1 MKPQTTFAAIAAAT
15 WLAASAAPA
24 MAAAPANDDFERA
37 PPLGDVPAHAAGTRA
52 EATRQTSEPPHAS
65 QTVWYTVAPSRSG
78 RIAVEVPRAGNS
90 TNLAVYTGSG
100 FADLHAVGHS
110 ENTLPAR
117 VTFDAIAGTTYRVAV
132 GTPYETT
139 DDSFEIRTREAPLP
153 ANDAFEDAQRLR
165 IPGVYEG
172 NLADAT
178 SELGEPGG
186 GAHSLWYRIK
196 PRQTGRLTVEAAG
209 EWPRGLAI
217 YTGSDVADLH
227 EVRGSAGGV
236 IRFVARR
243 NRTYRIRVT
252 SDYPALGDFSLTVS
266 DGSVAGKGLTVS
278 APAGQSIESVRSR
291 GLRLVVGARRKVRIS
306 LALVV
311 TRQTARKLGLKS
323 TELGRAKGTLGYH
336 DERPAAI
343 RLTGAAR
350 RALSGE
356 TGLTAKVRATIL
368 HSDAPN
374 RVLTVPVR
382 LPN

>member
-1 MKPQTTFAAIAAAT
+1 MKPHAPFAAIAATA

-24 MAAAPANDDFERA
+24 MAAAPANDDFEHA
-37 PPLGDVPAHAAGTRA
+37 QPLGDVPAHATGTRA
-52 EATRQTSEPPHAS
+52 EATRQTGEPAHGS

-78 RIAVEVPRAGNS
+78 RVAVEVPRADTS

-100 FADLHAVGHS
+100 FADLHAVGHTEGS
-110 ENTLPAR
+110 IPAR
-117 VTFDAIAGTTYRVAV
+117 VAFDAVAGSTYRVAV
-132 GTPYETT
+132 ATTYETT
-139 DDSFEIRTREAPLP
+139 SDAFEVQTREAPLP
-153 ANDAFEDAQRLR
+153 ANDAFEDAQRVT

-178 SELGEPGG
+178 GELGEPDGG
-186 GAHSLWYRIK
+186 THSLWYRIK
-196 PRQTGRLTVEAAG
+196 PRRTGKLTIEAAG
-209 EWPRGLAI
+209 DANPNLSV
-217 YTGSDVADLH
+217 YTGSDVAGLH
-227 EVRGSAGGV
+227 EVRGSGGGV
-236 IRFVARR
+236 IRFVAKRK
-243 NRTYRIRVT
+243 RTYRIRVT
-252 SDYPALGDFSLTVS
+252 SDFPGLGDVSLTVS

-278 APAGQSIESVRSR
+278 APAGQSVESVRSR

-311 TRQTARKLGLKS
+311 TRQTARRLGLKG